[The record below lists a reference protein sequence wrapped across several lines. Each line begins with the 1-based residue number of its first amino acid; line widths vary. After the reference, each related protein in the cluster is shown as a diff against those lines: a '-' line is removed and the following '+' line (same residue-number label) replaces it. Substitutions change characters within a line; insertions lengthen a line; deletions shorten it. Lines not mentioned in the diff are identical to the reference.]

1 MVRGESEPR
10 PGFGKPQEAQMHTHR
25 PVTKMIAVA
34 LAATAVAA
42 TAQVGTQAVGA
53 QARARPACTT
63 TTEHGYPNA
72 VPPILPPPPCS
83 DLAAIRRAEALE
95 GQAFFYHLPASAR
108 YSPAEM
114 DAYASECRPA
124 C

>member
-1 MVRGESEPR
+1 
-10 PGFGKPQEAQMHTHR
+10 MHTHR
-25 PVTKMIAVA
+25 PVKKMIAIT
-34 LAATAVAA
+34 LAVTAVTTA
-42 TAQVGTQAVGA
+42 TQIGAQPVGA
-53 QARARPACTT
+53 QARVRPACTT
-63 TTEHGYPNA
+63 TSEQGYPNA
-72 VPPILPPPPCS
+72 VPPILPLPPCS

-95 GQAFFYHLPASAR
+95 GQEFFYHLPATAR

>member
-1 MVRGESEPR
+1 
-10 PGFGKPQEAQMHTHR
+10 MHC
-25 PVTKMIAVA
+25 PFKKVMALA

-42 TAQVGTQAVGA
+42 TTQIGTQPVSAH
-53 QARARPACTT
+53 ARARPACTT
-63 TTEHGYPNA
+63 TSEQGYPIA

-83 DLAAIRRAEALE
+83 DLAAIRRAEKVE
-95 GQAFFYHLPASAR
+95 GREFFYHLPASAR

-114 DAYASECRPA
+114 DAYAGECRPA